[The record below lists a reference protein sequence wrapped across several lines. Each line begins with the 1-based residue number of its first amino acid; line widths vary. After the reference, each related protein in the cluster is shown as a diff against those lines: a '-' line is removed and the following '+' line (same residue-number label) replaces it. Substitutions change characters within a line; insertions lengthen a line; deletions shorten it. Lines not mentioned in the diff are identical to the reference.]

1 MNDPGQFQSIVEH
14 LSVPL
19 VVVRAVGETI
29 RYANQAAEDAF
40 GRSRG
45 VLVGLPIGELF
56 FDPAQ
61 FQRMIATLTGHG
73 QVARRETRVRRA
85 DGTSFAVAVASESGF
100 FDGEPAIVTTFHD
113 LTELR
118 RVEDD
123 LKITAQVEK
132 LLSTLSTR
140 FIPLGPDEI
149 EGGLEEA
156 LEEIAAVVLA
166 DSGFVA
172 LLDEEQRPVRRIMR
186 WVSEAVGERSASA
199 WEKLLSEELDGLL
212 EEAGSREV
220 IQLSSRP
227 DAGEGTSPLP
237 PGMSGQPPFSLVI
250 VPIVYDQ
257 ALRALL
263 GLASIHQGKRWSR
276 SVEPLKTVARIF
288 ANVLQRRDAEARLR
302 RNEEALAAEK
312 ERLAVTLSSIA
323 DGVIATDRES
333 RIVLFNAR
341 AEALTGWQCEDAVGR
356 HFDEVFHRFD
366 EESGRGRSHPVRTV
380 LEKGTIIG
388 RVESQLLA
396 ADGSVRPIEESAAPI
411 RGGHQ
416 EIIGAVLVFGDVTER
431 RQAEKEREKANKLEA
446 VGILAGGIAHDF
458 RNILLIIQ
466 GNASLARY
474 CLETPKDLEGI
485 LYEIEKAGNRAKD
498 LTEQL
503 LTFSKGGAPVKAK
516 IAIGEIIR
524 ESVKFCFSGSKVICE
539 PEIPDD
545 LWQVNADGG
554 QINQVLN
561 NLLINAIQAMSGG
574 GRVRLTAE
582 NIDPDSAAGLGF
594 SGGLIRIAVADEGV
608 GILPEDLSRIF
619 DPYFTTKE
627 EGTGLGLATAH
638 SIVKSHDGV
647 LRAES
652 TPGEGSTFTMVL
664 PAYLPSSNQLAI
676 PRDPRLEE
684 LTLGDG
690 RILVVDDEVGI
701 RQLTLGMLDRLG
713 YQTDAASDGA
723 EAIAKYRAALT
734 AGNPFDAVLMDLTIP
749 GGLGGREAVTQLRA
763 LDPQAKVVVS
773 SGYSKDPVMADYKAY
788 GFAEVLPKPF
798 VITHL
803 GQVLKRVLAPEEPGP
818 ENL

>member
-1 MNDPGQFQSIVEH
+1 MNDSGQFQSIVEH

-61 FQRMIATLTGHG
+61 FQRMIASLTRHG
-73 QVARRETRVRRA
+73 QVARSEARVHRA

-172 LLDEEQRPVRRIMR
+172 LLDEQHRTVRRVLR
-186 WVSEAVGERSASA
+186 WVSETVGDRSAPA
-199 WEKLLSEELDGLL
+199 WEKLLSEELDWLL
-212 EEAGSREV
+212 EEAKSREI

-227 DAGEGTSPLP
+227 DAGELP
-237 PGMSGQPPFSLVI
+237 PGMSGQPAFSLVI

-263 GLASIHQGKRWSR
+263 GVASIHQGKRWAR
-276 SVEPLKTVARIF
+276 SEEPLKTVAHTF

-323 DGVIATDRES
+323 DGVIATDRDS
-333 RIVLFNAR
+333 RIVLFNSR
-341 AEALTGWQCEDAVGR
+341 AAALTGWGCEDAVGR
-356 HFDEVFHRFD
+356 QFDEVFHRHD
-366 EESGRGRSHPVRTV
+366 EGSGRGRPHPVRTV
-380 LEKGTIIG
+380 LEKGGIVG
-388 RVESQLLA
+388 RVESQLVA

-474 CLETPKDLEGI
+474 CLDTPEDLEGI

-503 LTFSKGGAPVKAK
+503 LTFSKGGAPVKAR
-516 IAIGEIIR
+516 ISIGEIIR

-539 PEIPDD
+539 PEICDD

-561 NLLINAIQAMSGG
+561 NLLINATQAMSGG

-582 NIDPDSAAGLGF
+582 NVDPDSAAGLGF
-594 SGGLIRIAVADEGV
+594 AGGLIRVAVADEGV
-608 GILPEDLSRIF
+608 GIPPEDLSRIF

-638 SIVKSHDGV
+638 SIVKSHDG
-647 LRAES
+647 LLLAES

-664 PAYLPSSNQLAI
+664 PAYLPSSGQLAI
-676 PRDPRLEE
+676 SREPGIEE
-684 LTLGDG
+684 LALGHG
-690 RILVVDDEVGI
+690 RILVVDDEAGI
-701 RQLTLGMLDRLG
+701 RQLTLGMLTRLG
-713 YQTDAASDGA
+713 YQTDAATDGA
-723 EAIAKYRAALT
+723 EAIEKYRAAQT
-734 AGNPFDAVLMDLTIP
+734 AGSPFDAVLMDLTIP
-749 GGLGGREAVTQLRA
+749 GGLGGREAVTQLRS

-773 SGYSKDPVMADYKAY
+773 SGYSKDPVMADYKSF

-803 GQVLKRVLAPEEPGP
+803 GQVLKRVLAPEEPGADSP
-818 ENL
+818 